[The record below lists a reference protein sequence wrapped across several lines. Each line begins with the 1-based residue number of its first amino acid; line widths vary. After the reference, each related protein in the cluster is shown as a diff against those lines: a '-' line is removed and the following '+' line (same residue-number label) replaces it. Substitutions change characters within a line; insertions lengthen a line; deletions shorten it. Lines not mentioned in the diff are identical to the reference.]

1 MLGSCDT
8 QYTMAPPPF
17 TNTSHFHYLQPHA
30 FIFICVHNVVIM
42 INPHPKKRGERGER
56 MDTLLLSILFYRE
69 KNQDSKKLSH
79 LSETTESD

>member
-42 INPHPKKRGERGER
+42 INPHPKKGGRGEKEW
-56 MDTLLLSILFYRE
+56 THYCYLFYF
-69 KNQDSKKLSH
+69 
-79 LSETTESD
+79 TERKTKTQRN